1 MAIVA
6 IVTIVLSSCNHDV
19 FVPETVPSAMA
30 IYLDGDGD
38 STDFVFSP
46 KGIIGIRV
54 FTGMCSAMSF
64 DSDGNIVSNYE
75 YNPADGPTLRRYI
88 DLPPEGRVIIYGNS
102 VESLIITQTE
112 DNKLS
117 FVLDEFL
124 DAIFAPRL
132 EMELRYDDTTYNILI
147 DISSNSGYLVTDLTY
162 NSADSTVLFL
172 WEKSPKSYT
181 YRNDGGKES
190 SAIFDAFSEMSNSID
205 YIFPNELFQL
215 TNIIY
220 HDPYVFSYPIYEDGR
235 IKLVD
240 SIVFGQTTLPL
251 SQEYYYLEL
260 PAKTTVYC
268 TVNVEVCYVS
278 VDAMIKLENVATGR
292 KREYRGRIVTKRL
305 TASKVSITKV
315 PI

>member
-1 MAIVA
+1 MVIVA
-6 IVTIVLSSCNHDV
+6 IVLSSCNHDV

-46 KGIIGIRV
+46 KDIIGIRV

-64 DSDGNIVSNYE
+64 DSKGSVVSNYE
-75 YNPADGPTLRRYI
+75 YNPTDGPTLRRYI

-132 EMELRYDDTTYNILI
+132 EMELMYDDTTYNIPI
-147 DISSNSGYLVTDLTY
+147 DISSNSGYVVTDLTY
-162 NSADSTVLFL
+162 NPADSTVEFL
-172 WEKSPKSYT
+172 WERSPMSYT
-181 YRNDGGKES
+181 YRNDGDKES
-190 SAIFDAFSEMSNSID
+190 SAIFDAFAEMNNTID
-205 YIFPNELFQL
+205 YTFRNEVFQL
-215 TNIIY
+215 TNILY
-220 HDPYVFSYPIYEDGR
+220 HDPYIFSYPIYEDGR
-235 IKLVD
+235 IQFVD
-240 SIVFGQTTLPL
+240 EAVFGQTILPI
-251 SQEYYYLEL
+251 SQEYYFVEL
-260 PAKTTVYC
+260 PPKTTVYC
-268 TVNVEVCYVS
+268 TVYVETCNLS
-278 VDAMIKLENVATGR
+278 VDAKITLENVATGR
-292 KREYRGRIVTKRL
+292 KREYRGRIKTQRL
-305 TASKVSITKV
+305 TASKANVTKV